1 MENEKIKRLKKWANG
16 EKAPP
21 FTLDINPTDKCNL
34 KCLSCWQRGFKNVDS
49 SYELSD
55 EKLIGIVKEAIELG
69 VMEFEITGGG
79 EPLIR
84 KGLVLQ
90 IMGLVKGSDRM
101 GNITTNGTLFSDEG
115 IRKIVTM
122 GWDRITF
129 SIDGPDAETSDFLRG
144 KGSFDMIMKSISLF
158 NTYKK
163 SCSSKDPIIKFNTVL
178 SNKNYEKAIE
188 MIELAHKVGCEIV
201 SFEPLTVHSDFGR
214 KLKLNEEEIEKF
226 NSIIP
231 KAKKLAED
239 YKIYTNIDG
248 LIKTQFIEKSNKMVE
263 VIKEDSKNEIEKNS
277 GFALVPCFEPWWHL
291 VIKVDGSVQPCC
303 LYDIKD
309 DNVKDKSLK
318 EIWFGETFQRIR
330 KSIMDRKF
338 SKYCSI
344 CNAGQVLENRRIRE
358 ILKTEK

>member
-178 SNKNYEKAIE
+178 SNKNYEKA
-188 MIELAHKVGCEIV
+188 
-201 SFEPLTVHSDFGR
+201 
-214 KLKLNEEEIEKF
+214 
-226 NSIIP
+226 
-231 KAKKLAED
+231 
-239 YKIYTNIDG
+239 
-248 LIKTQFIEKSNKMVE
+248 
-263 VIKEDSKNEIEKNS
+263 KN
-277 GFALVPCFEPWWHL
+277 
-291 VIKVDGSVQPCC
+291 
-303 LYDIKD
+303 
-309 DNVKDKSLK
+309 
-318 EIWFGETFQRIR
+318 R
-330 KSIMDRKF
+330 
-338 SKYCSI
+338 
-344 CNAGQVLENRRIRE
+344 
-358 ILKTEK
+358 